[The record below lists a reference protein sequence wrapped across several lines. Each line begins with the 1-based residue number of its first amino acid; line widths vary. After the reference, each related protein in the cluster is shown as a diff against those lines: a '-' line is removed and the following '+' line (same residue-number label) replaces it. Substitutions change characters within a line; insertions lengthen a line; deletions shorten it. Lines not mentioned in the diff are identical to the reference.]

1 MTNYLKRWHKKIFG
15 GKMMKNGAALYISDN
30 YALYKEG
37 KSPKLFF
44 ILIAKKIIIHGPL
57 IFCT

>member
-30 YALYKEG
+30 YALYKEE

-44 ILIAKKIIIHGPL
+44 ILIAFFLVIGFSIMFI
-57 IFCT
+57 C

>member
-1 MTNYLKRWHKKIFG
+1 MAQKIFG